1 MGLIISS
8 LYMEVWLQNFMF
20 FNAVI
25 KVIKIIAIYK
35 YVTQTGSVEKLWICL
50 KLVKFENPHHLI
62 KAIAFHGHS
71 HLLPGYS
78 RYYAVVI

>member
-35 YVTQTGSVEKLWICL
+35 YVTQTGSVEKL
-50 KLVKFENPHHLI
+50 
-62 KAIAFHGHS
+62 
-71 HLLPGYS
+71 
-78 RYYAVVI
+78 